1 MARKHKL
8 LKVITI
14 LMVVITL
21 VLALYIMAYRCAKTK
36 LRARRTHLALPLLMP
51 RLSLVDNTKTTF
63 STHELVAVTPYLY
76 ARRYMHNV
84 YEPPGKTLR

>member
-1 MARKHKL
+1 M
-8 LKVITI
+8 
-14 LMVVITL
+14 
-21 VLALYIMAYRCAKTK
+21 LAKSRQTRHIKTDKFYRRAETK
-36 LRARRTHLALPLLMP
+36 LRARQTHLALPLLMP